1 MSKIGF
7 IRNYLLWKTC
17 CFWVVKC
24 EIYLQVT
31 SYTAVLLIA
40 WRHQEAVVQKCSV
53 KKILLEIPEN
63 SQENTCDRVSF
74 LIKLQAAT
82 LLKEKLWHRCLPVNF
97 LKFLRT
103 PFLTEHLWWLLQVIL
118 MQLRKATGNALE
130 LNTLMLS
137 KTWI

>member
-1 MSKIGF
+1 MLFLGCEMRDLFASNKLHSSF
-7 IRNYLLWKTC
+7 INCL
-17 CFWVVKC
+17 
-24 EIYLQVT
+24 T
-31 SYTAVLLIA
+31 SSRSI
-40 WRHQEAVVQKCSV
+40 VQKCSV

-137 KTWI
+137 KT